1 MHLSSIFKEYGVDI
15 QNTKLVRHPLN
26 KPDIRDVYDK
36 GMIEAYQESQS
47 KNCFDNCK
55 YIASFV
61 GTTKTEAKFIGL
73 YEIVSFVD
81 GEAVKQYMP
90 KDYPYPDH
98 FDKDHR
104 YYQMKKLTVMEDL
117 IDRLIIDWGKATLS
131 WFQWAEND
139 KEVLSIASREEIPF
153 PGYES
158 FIKSYSELA
167 EIIDAAD
174 SGNDR
179 YRKWRE
185 ALSNVNGIYLICDT
199 KHNKQYIGS
208 TYNDE
213 GILGRWAQYIKTKDG
228 GDVGIKEHL
237 KKYPDA
243 HLGFQFTILKILPKP
258 ISIDE
263 ATQVESLYKNKL
275 CTRNEEYGLNRN

>member
-1 MHLSSIFKEYGVDI
+1 
-15 QNTKLVRHPLN
+15 
-26 KPDIRDVYDK
+26 
-36 GMIEAYQESQS
+36 
-47 KNCFDNCK
+47 
-55 YIASFV
+55 
-61 GTTKTEAKFIGL
+61 
-73 YEIVSFVD
+73 
-81 GEAVKQYMP
+81 
-90 KDYPYPDH
+90 
-98 FDKDHR
+98 
-104 YYQMKKLTVMEDL
+104 MEDL
-117 IDRLIIDWGKATLS
+117 VDRLIIDWGKSTLS

-167 EIIDAAD
+167 EIISAVDG
-174 SGNDR
+174 GNDR

-185 ALSNVNGIYLICDT
+185 ALSNVNAIYLICDT

-213 GILGRWAQYIKTKDG
+213 GVLGRWTNYIKTKDG

-243 HLGFQFTILKILPKP
+243 YLDFQFTILKILPKP

-263 ATQVESLYKNKL
+263 ATQVESLYKIKL
-275 CTRNEEYGLNRN
+275 CTRNECYGLNCN